1 MESRV
6 QSSPITFMHVS
17 PNMRVAGL
25 ILDQPRRWNLDLMNN
40 FFTEST
46 ANNTKIIHLA
56 QVCDSDDY
64 AWLPDAKGKHSV
76 K

>member
-1 MESRV
+1 
-6 QSSPITFMHVS
+6 
-17 PNMRVAGL
+17 
-25 ILDQPRRWNLDLMNN
+25 MNN